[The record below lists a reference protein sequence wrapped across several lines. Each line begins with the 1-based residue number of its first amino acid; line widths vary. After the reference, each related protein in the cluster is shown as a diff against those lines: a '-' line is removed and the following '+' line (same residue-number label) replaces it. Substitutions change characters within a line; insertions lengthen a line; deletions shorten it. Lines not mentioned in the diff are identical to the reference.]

1 MALSRG
7 AQYYVLLLA
16 PQLLADLK
24 RIGLARII
32 HCSGFPE
39 HEVSSLYFEF
49 VSVCRVLPTQPDR
62 IPSELWDY
70 LRHCVQVI
78 STLVHT
84 AEQETLA
91 RARAQAVR
99 KFLPLARDTV
109 EQEYQQQCQQGT
121 VEFRLASLVHHDQ
134 PSSSLEQC
142 RELCQQALRLER
154 QSRLDSC
161 RQLDTGGLEV
171 RQAAIVKHALNH
183 VDQALAEEPDRF
195 ATVDLVIRLLDLLRS
210 VLASHAGSVEHSD
223 PEVARIVL
231 GLGNLL
237 FSEELGL
244 ARTEQDDGE

>member
-32 HCSGFPE
+32 RCSGLPE

-49 VSVCRVLPTQPDR
+49 VSVCRVLPAQPDR
-62 IPSELWDY
+62 IPPELWDY

-78 STLVHT
+78 STLVST
-84 AEQETLA
+84 AEKESLE
-91 RARAQAVR
+91 RSRAQAVR

-109 EQEYQQQCQQGT
+109 EHEYQQQCQQGT
-121 VEFRLASLVHHDQ
+121 VEFRLASLIHHEPS
-134 PSSSLEQC
+134 PSSPEEC

-154 QSRLDSC
+154 QARLDSC
-161 RQLDTGGLEV
+161 RQLDTGGLEM
-171 RQAAIVKHALNH
+171 RQAAIVKHALDY
-183 VDQALAEEPDRF
+183 VDQALLDEPDSF
-195 ATVDLVIRLLDLLRS
+195 ATVDLIIRLLDLLRS
-210 VLASHAGSVEHSD
+210 VLASRPGPVEHSD
-223 PEVARIVL
+223 PEVQRIVL

-237 FSEELGL
+237 FSGELGL
-244 ARTEQDDGE
+244 VGTEQGDGG